1 MGAVNYYTS
10 DYITLGVKPHD
21 AQDFEQDEEFIRAA
35 NDQTA
40 EYGGTLEDCIYDEI
54 QSSYEADES
63 NVSCILEKYSFYYY
77 HVIIKPGYY
86 EGFTLNIE
94 NNFSMAYDNW
104 QDKRE
109 AQKELTQLKK
119 CLLECAGV
127 GLVKCC
133 PGWCTTYYNYEETC
147 KAINETIEK
156 MRDEVKH
163 IPTMAQYF
171 N

>member
-10 DYITLGVKPHD
+10 DYITLGVKPYD
-21 AQDFEQDEEFIRAA
+21 AQDFEQDEKFIQAA
-35 NDQTA
+35 NDQIA

-63 NVSCILEKYSFYYY
+63 IVSCILEKYSFYYY
-77 HVIIKPGYY
+77 HVIIKPGYS
-86 EGFTLNIE
+86 EGFTIDIE
-94 NNFSMAYDNW
+94 NNFSVAYDSW
-104 QDKRE
+104 KDKRE

-133 PGWCTTYYNYEETC
+133 PGWCTAYYNYEETC
-147 KAINETIEK
+147 KAINETIKK
-156 MRDEVKH
+156 MREEVKH
-163 IPTMAQYF
+163 IPTTAQYL
-171 N
+171 